1 MIHCEN
7 IQSMKSGYSGAKTMR
22 TAAYNSGLMGSKT
35 FSTLSTA
42 IGESR
47 LEYCDTTLL
56 LSDLEIGKLLYISSA
71 SKQCIQLW
79 GGYFE
84 SLATKD
90 VSTLTTYSKA
100 ETRRCVVAHVVA
112 ALIRASRS
120 SKSTGDDISCR
131 TCMKGEHGPKLCDIT
146 LRVAE
151 EDASTHSQEAHLNG
165 FLCCLGK
172 CI

>member
-56 LSDLEIGKLLYISSA
+56 LSDLNIGNYFISCLHQGSA
-71 SKQCIQLW
+71 SSF
-79 GGYFE
+79 G
-84 SLATKD
+84 
-90 VSTLTTYSKA
+90 
-100 ETRRCVVAHVVA
+100 
-112 ALIRASRS
+112 
-120 SKSTGDDISCR
+120 
-131 TCMKGEHGPKLCDIT
+131 KGT
-146 LRVAE
+146 VRV
-151 EDASTHSQEAHLNG
+151 
-165 FLCCLGK
+165 
-172 CI
+172 